1 MVRTTVESTNSKT
14 NLTQLAVEVFN
25 SVGDKIVDILCHD
38 CTGGHDVCKMLALSC
53 IDMLLNIDSMT
64 NFIHFISRRGYLAH
78 LIDSLLK
85 TDDQLCRVL
94 ENVPENMKA
103 LYVYESKI
111 AMLGR
116 VASSHIGAEL
126 LLEHRLLAILSGMKV
141 YDMHP
146 DFQVNNYMSHQYS
159 EFVPPVDI
167 RYQQIL
173 FPALNLCD
181 IILSTLGADN
191 FSANTQI
198 VHFLLSHGDMI
209 EIVLRAGTPFLNIG
223 LLQELAAIT
232 SLIARSANQDI
243 SNLIE
248 PSANQDLGAHLY
260 RLQKLMLNL
269 FPRFIVSESTLKEMN
284 KSNLIAHESQLNMT
298 RSCSLNTHSIYSPDS
313 QQKAKT
319 LQIKYFLQIASN
331 LALYARNAIA
341 NHSADH
347 RATGILFSPTLS
359 EGIQR

>member
-1 MVRTTVESTNSKT
+1 MVRAIVDTNSKT
-14 NLTQLAVEVFN
+14 NLTQLAVEVF
-25 SVGDKIVDILCHD
+25 SLVGDKIVDILCHD

-53 IDMLLNIDSMT
+53 IDMLLDIDSMV
-64 NFIHFISRRGYLAH
+64 NFIQFISRRGYLAH
-78 LIDSLLK
+78 LVDSLQK

-94 ENVPENMKA
+94 ESVPENMKA
-103 LYVYESKI
+103 LYVYESKM

-116 VASSHIGAEL
+116 VASSHVGAEL
-126 LLEHRLLAILSGMKV
+126 LLEHRSLGILSGMKV

-146 DFQVNNYMSHQYS
+146 DFQVNNYMTQQYS
-159 EFVPPVDI
+159 QFIPPVDI

-173 FPALNLCD
+173 FPALSLCD
-181 IILSTLGADN
+181 IILSTLGPEN
-191 FSANTQI
+191 FSAITQV

-209 EIVLRAGTPFLNIG
+209 EIVLRAGTPYLNIG
-223 LLQELAAIT
+223 LLQELSAIT
-232 SLIARSANQDI
+232 GLIARSANQDI

-248 PSANQDLGAHLY
+248 PIHQDLGAHLY

-269 FPRFIVSESTLKEMN
+269 FPRFILSESTIKEMN
-284 KSNLIAHESQLNMT
+284 KTNLIAHESQLNMS
-298 RSCSLNTHSIYSPDS
+298 RSFSVNTSGDN

-319 LQIKYFLQIASN
+319 LQTKYFLQIACN

-347 RATGILFSPTLS
+347 RTTGVLFSPSIS
-359 EGIQR
+359 EGVQR

>member
-1 MVRTTVESTNSKT
+1 MPRVQSDSKL

-25 SVGDKIVDILCHD
+25 LAGDKIIDILCHD

-53 IDMLLNIDSMT
+53 IDMLLDIDSMVS
-64 NFIHFISRRGYLAH
+64 FIQFISRRGYLAH

-85 TDDQLCRVL
+85 SDDELCRVL
-94 ENVPENMKA
+94 ETEPANMKA
-103 LYVYESKI
+103 LYVYESKM

-116 VASSHIGAEL
+116 VASSYVGAEL
-126 LLEHRLLAILSGMKV
+126 LLENRTLGILSGMKV

-146 DFQVNNYMSHQYS
+146 DFQVSNYAAVQQYS
-159 EFVPPVDI
+159 DFIPPLDI

-181 IILSTLGADN
+181 IILSTLGPEN
-191 FSANTQI
+191 YSAITQV

-209 EIVLRAGTPFLNIG
+209 EIVLRAGTPFLNVG

-232 SLIARSANQDI
+232 GLIARSANQEI

-248 PSANQDLGAHLY
+248 PNANQDLGAHLY

-269 FPRFIVSESTLKEMN
+269 IPRFVLSDTTVKEMN
-284 KSNLIAHESQLNMT
+284 KMNLIAHDSQLNMS
-298 RSCSLNTHSIYSPDS
+298 RSFSLKCPSDN

-319 LQIKYFLQIASN
+319 LQMKYFLQIASN

-347 RATGILFSPTLS
+347 RATGILFSPTFN
-359 EGIQR
+359 EGPQR

>member
-1 MVRTTVESTNSKT
+1 MVRASGDVTGKT

-53 IDMLLNIDSMT
+53 IDMLLDIDSMV
-64 NFIHFISRRGYLAH
+64 NFIQFIARRGYLAH
-78 LIDSLLK
+78 LVDSLLK
-85 TDDQLCRVL
+85 SDDQLCRVL

-103 LYVYESKI
+103 LYVYESKM

-116 VASSHIGAEL
+116 VASSYVGAEL
-126 LLEHRLLAILSGMKV
+126 LLEHRSLGILSGMKV

-146 DFQVNNYMSHQYS
+146 DFQVNNYIAQQYS
-159 EFVPPVDI
+159 QFIPPVDI
-167 RYQQIL
+167 RYQQVL

-181 IILSTLGADN
+181 IVLSTLGPEN
-191 FSANTQI
+191 YSAITQV

-223 LLQELAAIT
+223 LLQELSAIT
-232 SLIARSANQDI
+232 GLIARSANQDI

-248 PSANQDLGAHLY
+248 PTTNQELGAHLY
-260 RLQKLMLNL
+260 RLQKLMMNL
-269 FPRFIVSESTLKEMN
+269 FPRFIVTESTIKEMS
-284 KSNLIAHESQLNMT
+284 KANLIAHDSQLNMS
-298 RSCSLNTHSIYSPDS
+298 RSFSLNSGGDN
-313 QQKAKT
+313 QEKAKI
-319 LQIKYFLQIASN
+319 LQTKYFLQIACN

-347 RATGILFSPTLS
+347 RATGVLFSPSIS
-359 EGIQR
+359 EGLQR

>member
-1 MVRTTVESTNSKT
+1 MVRSTTDSSSKT
-14 NLTQLAVEVFN
+14 NLTQLAVEVFH

-53 IDMLLNIDSMT
+53 IDMLLDIDSMV
-64 NFIHFISRRGYLAH
+64 NFIQFIARRGYLAH
-78 LIDSLLK
+78 LVDSLLK
-85 TDDQLCRVL
+85 SDDQLCRVL

-103 LYVYESKI
+103 LYVYESKM

-116 VASSHIGAEL
+116 VASSYVGAEL
-126 LLEHRLLAILSGMKV
+126 LLEHRSLGILSGMKV

-146 DFQVNNYMSHQYS
+146 DFQVNNYIAQQYS
-159 EFVPPVDI
+159 QFIPPVDI

-181 IILSTLGADN
+181 IILSTLGPEN
-191 FSANTQI
+191 YSAITQV

-223 LLQELAAIT
+223 LLQELSAIT
-232 SLIARSANQDI
+232 GLIARSANQDI

-248 PSANQDLGAHLY
+248 PNTSQDLGAHLY
-260 RLQKLMLNL
+260 RLQKLMMNL
-269 FPRFIVSESTLKEMN
+269 FPRFIVSESTIKEMN
-284 KSNLIAHESQLNMT
+284 KTNLIAHDSQLNMS
-298 RSCSLNTHSIYSPDS
+298 RSFSLNSGGDN

-319 LQIKYFLQIASN
+319 LQNKYFLQIACN

-347 RATGILFSPTLS
+347 RATGVLFSPSISDGL
-359 EGIQR
+359 QR

>member
-1 MVRTTVESTNSKT
+1 MVRATGDGNSKT

-53 IDMLLNIDSMT
+53 IDMLLDIDSMV
-64 NFIHFISRRGYLAH
+64 NFIQFIARRGYLAH
-78 LIDSLLK
+78 LVDSLLK
-85 TDDQLCRVL
+85 SDDQLCRVL

-103 LYVYESKI
+103 LYVYESKM

-116 VASSHIGAEL
+116 IASSYVGAEL
-126 LLEHRLLAILSGMKV
+126 LLEHRSLGILSGMKV

-146 DFQVNNYMSHQYS
+146 DFQVNNYIAQQYS
-159 EFVPPVDI
+159 QFIPPVDI
-167 RYQQIL
+167 RYQQVL
-173 FPALNLCD
+173 FPALSLCD
-181 IILSTLGADN
+181 IILSTLGPEN
-191 FSANTQI
+191 YSAITQV

-223 LLQELAAIT
+223 LLQELSAIT
-232 SLIARSANQDI
+232 GLIARSANQDI

-248 PSANQDLGAHLY
+248 PTSNQELGAHLY
-260 RLQKLMLNL
+260 RLQKLIMNL
-269 FPRFIVSESTLKEMN
+269 FPRFIVSESTIKEMG
-284 KSNLIAHESQLNMT
+284 KAHLIAHDSQLNMS
-298 RSCSLNTHSIYSPDS
+298 RSFSLNVGGDN
-313 QQKAKT
+313 QEKAKT
-319 LQIKYFLQIASN
+319 LQTKYFLQIACN

-347 RATGILFSPTLS
+347 RATGILFAPTIS
-359 EGIQR
+359 EGLQR

>member
-1 MVRTTVESTNSKT
+1 MTRATADSNTKI
-14 NLTQLAVEVFN
+14 NLTQIAVEVFT
-25 SVGDKIVDILCHD
+25 SAGDKIIDILCHD
-38 CTGGHDVCKMLALSC
+38 CTGGHDVCKMLSLSC
-53 IDMLLNIDSMT
+53 IDMLLDIDSMVS
-64 NFIHFISRRGYLAH
+64 FIQFISRRGYLAH

-85 TDDQLCRVL
+85 NDDELCRVL
-94 ENVPENMKA
+94 ENEPANMKA
-103 LYVYESKI
+103 LYVYESKM

-116 VASSHIGAEL
+116 VASSYIGAEL
-126 LLEHRLLAILSGMKV
+126 LLENRTLGILSGMKV

-146 DFQVNNYMSHQYS
+146 DFQVNNYVVHQYS
-159 EFVPPVDI
+159 QFIPPVDI
-167 RYQQIL
+167 RYQQVL

-181 IILSTLGADN
+181 IVLSTLGPEN
-191 FSANTQI
+191 YSAITQV

-223 LLQELAAIT
+223 LLQELSAIT
-232 SLIARSANQDI
+232 GLIARSANQDI

-248 PSANQDLGAHLY
+248 PNSNQDLGAHLY

-269 FPRFIVSESTLKEMN
+269 IPRFILSEPTLKEMN
-284 KSNLIAHESQLNMT
+284 KTNLIAHESQLNMS
-298 RSCSLNTHSIYSPDS
+298 RSFSLKTTSDN

-319 LQIKYFLQIASN
+319 LQVKYFLQIACN

-347 RATGILFSPTLS
+347 RATGILFSPTVS
-359 EGIQR
+359 EGLQR